1 MKTSIQPEQS
11 EIFYDFNFDSD
22 KKTQALPCCQENLEE
37 IKYINQ

>member
-11 EIFYDFNFDSD
+11 EILILIN
-22 KKTQALPCCQENLEE
+22 KTQALPCFQENLKE